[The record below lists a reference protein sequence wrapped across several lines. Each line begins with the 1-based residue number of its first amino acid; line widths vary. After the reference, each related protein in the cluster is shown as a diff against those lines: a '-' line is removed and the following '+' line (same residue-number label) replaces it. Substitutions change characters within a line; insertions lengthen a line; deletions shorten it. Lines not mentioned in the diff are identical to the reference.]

1 VASVE
6 FPAIRPTGRSY
17 SPGTYPSAE
26 FKALNGATTRMLFGN
41 RRSDAE
47 LSLEFQNISDDDAAL
62 ILEHYERV
70 VPSDDWVSF
79 TNTTGAEG
87 ASAALRPYLKENGDS
102 GLRWRYADAPQISS
116 VFRGRS
122 TVQVTFVGQLDAA

>member
-1 VASVE
+1 MAAVA
-6 FPAIRPTGRSY
+6 FPAIKPTSRSY

-47 LSLEFQNISDDDAAL
+47 LDLEFSNISDDNAAL
-62 ILEHYERV
+62 ILQHYERV

-79 TNTTGAEG
+79 PAGTAG
-87 ASAALRPYLKENGDS
+87 ASAALAGFMQENTS
-102 GLRWRYADAPQISS
+102 GLRWRYSGPPDVRS
-116 VFRGRS
+116 VIPGRS